1 MKKTLLVI
9 GLMLASC
16 WLVAQPK
23 PTLKPMDP
31 LPFARLERN
40 HIRYPGDSLVLEGFF
55 QKMDSVVFLGKGK
68 LNILHLGDS
77 HIQAGVS
84 TQQFRDDLLE
94 IAPGL
99 MGGQYFLFPYSAGKT
114 NNPSHYKVSSTG
126 EWSYCRNAVYRE
138 GDKRMGLAGAAITT
152 TDPDATVSI
161 VSRERRPTVHSP
173 EFYFNKVTVIGYSE
187 TGSAEPAI
195 RHKDTLISGEYDE
208 AQSAYVFDL
217 PFHTDSVCIGLKS
230 LQGSY
235 SMTGILLENGDN
247 GISVHGIGVNGARV
261 SSYLRCSDDFE
272 RDLRLIRP
280 DLVILAI
287 GTNDALQPDF
297 EKALFKFNYGRLIDI
312 IHRVNPD
319 CALVFVTNND
329 CFLRKRVKK
338 KTVYEVNANTP
349 IARKAFLE
357 LAEEHHAAVWDLYD
371 VMGGLKSMYAW
382 QKAGMAQKDRLHFTN
397 SGYQL
402 VGDLMYNALIEQYI
416 EHLKKN
422 PIAY

>member
-1 MKKTLLVI
+1 MKRILLVI
-9 GLMLASC
+9 GWMLASC
-16 WLVAQPK
+16 CLVAQPK
-23 PTLKPMDP
+23 PTLKPVER
-31 LPFARLERN
+31 LPFAHFERN
-40 HIRYPGDSLVLEGFF
+40 HIRYPGEGLVLEGFF
-55 QKMDSVVFLGKGK
+55 QKMDSVVFYGKGK
-68 LNILHLGDS
+68 LSILHLGDS

-94 IAPGL
+94 MAPNL
-99 MGGQYFLFPYSAGKT
+99 MGGQFFLFPYGAGKT
-114 NNPSHYKVSSTG
+114 NNPSYYKVSSTG
-126 EWSYCRNAVYRE
+126 EWSYCRNAVFRDE
-138 GDKRMGLAGAAITT
+138 DKRMGLAGAAITT
-152 TDPDATVSI
+152 TDDEATVSI
-161 VSRERRPTVHSP
+161 MSRERRPTAHSP

-195 RHKDTLISGEYDE
+195 KHRDTLITGEYDE
-208 AQSAYVFDL
+208 VQSAYVFEL
-217 PFHTDSVCIGLKS
+217 PFHTDSVCIGFRFLK
-230 LQGSY
+230 GSY
-235 SMTGILLENGDN
+235 SMTGVLLENGDD

-261 SSYLRCSDDFE
+261 PSYLRCCDDFE

-287 GTNDALQPDF
+287 GTNDALQSDF
-297 EKALFKFNYGRLIDI
+297 NKALFKYNYGRMIEI

-319 CALVFVTNND
+319 CAIVFVTNND

-349 IARKAFLE
+349 IARKAVLE

-371 VMGGLKSMYAW
+371 VMGGLRSMQAW
-382 QKAGMAQKDRLHFTN
+382 QKEGLAQKDRLHFTN

-402 VGDLMYNALIEQYI
+402 VGDLMYNALIEQYL